1 MNDPQQISGFL
12 FQIQEI
18 LIIVV
23 AAATP
28 LLIAAIGEVV
38 AERAGVLNLGLEG
51 MMIVG
56 AATGFAAAYMA
67 DSTIVGV
74 IAGILAGCALAGIFA
89 FLTLGLATNQVA
101 AGLAMTIF
109 GRGVANLIG
118 ANFVGLK
125 RASAPHLYIPG
136 LTDLPL
142 VGKLIFGQDYFVYFA
157 VALTGIVSYWLTRT
171 RGGLTLRAVG
181 ENHTS
186 GHSLGI
192 PVRGIRLMAVL
203 FGGACA
209 GLAGSYL
216 TLVSTPYWSPDMTA
230 GKGWIA
236 LALVVFA
243 SWRPWRALGGAL
255 LFGGVRVLALVL
267 QGFGVSIPA
276 QLLNSLPYLTT
287 IAVLVFLSVR
297 DRRGAIAPASLGVA
311 FIPDR

>member
-1 MNDPQQISGFL
+1 MNFDPQQI
-12 FQIQEI
+12 QDI
-18 LIIVV
+18 LVIVIT
-23 AAATP
+23 AATP

-56 AATGFAAAYMA
+56 AATGFAGAYLA
-67 DSTIVGV
+67 NSTLVGV
-74 IAGILAGCALAGIFA
+74 LCGILAGCAMAAIFA

-118 ANFVGLK
+118 AGFVGLK
-125 RASAPHLYIPG
+125 RQAAPHLYIPG
-136 LTDLPL
+136 LSDLPL
-142 VGKLIFGQDYFVYFA
+142 IGKLIFGQDYFVYFA
-157 VALTGIVSYWLTRT
+157 VLLTAAASYWLTRT
-171 RGGLTLRAVG
+171 RSGLTLRAVG

-186 GHSLGI
+186 GHSLGV
-192 PVRGIRLMAVL
+192 PVRAIRLMAVL
-203 FGGACA
+203 FGGGCA

-216 TLVSTPYWSPDMTA
+216 SLAYTPFWSPDMTA
-230 GKGWIA
+230 GRGWIA

-255 LFGGVRVLALVL
+255 LFGGVAVLALAF
-267 QGFGVSIPA
+267 QGLGVPIPA